1 MGLELGGQAVGP
13 MLAGAAIL
21 HASGDHFKYRPANS
35 GNDRPSMRSMRTAGT
50 LALLFIVLG
59 AALSGCKTRSR
70 EEIMTDP
77 ALVYERAHR
86 ALMQGDYPLA
96 IKVYEALMARYPF
109 AAETRQSRL
118 DVIYAYFKA
127 GESESAIDAAE
138 TFIRENPTHPRI
150 DYAWYMKGMTDFERL
165 PNVLER
171 WFHVD
176 LNKRPPTEARRSFL
190 SFSTVVE
197 QFPNSEYAHD
207 ARRRMVYLRNR
218 LADYEIAVA
227 NYYVARGAY
236 VAAAQRAKV
245 AIEEFDGSPAVRQ
258 ALEIM
263 VYCYDQME
271 LKELAAQT
279 RAMYRQNFEGEM
291 DEGRKGSAKKKW
303 YKLWLAS

>member
-1 MGLELGGQAVGP
+1 
-13 MLAGAAIL
+13 
-21 HASGDHFKYRPANS
+21 
-35 GNDRPSMRSMRTAGT
+35 MRSMRTAGT

-59 AALSGCKTRSR
+59 MTLSGCKTRSR

-77 ALVYERAHR
+77 ALVYERGHK

-118 DVIYAYFKA
+118 DVIYAYYRA
-127 GESESAIDAAE
+127 GESESAIDAAD
-138 TFIRENPTHPRI
+138 TFISENPTHPRI
-150 DYAWYMKGMTDFERL
+150 DYAWYLKGLTDFERM
-165 PNVLER
+165 PNFMER
-171 WFHVD
+171 WLNVD

-190 SFSTVVE
+190 AFATVVE

-245 AIEEFDGSPAVRQ
+245 AIEEFDGSPAVRE

-291 DEGRKGSAKKKW
+291 VEGRKGSAKKKW

>member
-1 MGLELGGQAVGP
+1 
-13 MLAGAAIL
+13 
-21 HASGDHFKYRPANS
+21 
-35 GNDRPSMRSMRTAGT
+35 MRTAGT

-59 AALSGCKTRSR
+59 MSLTACKTRSR

-77 ALVYERAHR
+77 ALVYERAHK
-86 ALMQGDYPLA
+86 ALMGSDFPLA
-96 IKVYEALMARYPF
+96 IKIYEALMARYPF

-118 DVIYAYFKA
+118 DVIYAYYRA
-127 GESESAIDAAE
+127 GESESAIDAAD
-138 TFIRENPTHPRI
+138 TFISENPTHPRI
-150 DYAWYMKGMTDFERL
+150 DYAWYLKGLTDFERL
-165 PNVLER
+165 PNFMER
-171 WFHVD
+171 WLHVD

-197 QFPNSEYAHD
+197 HFPNSEYAHD
-207 ARRRMVYLRNR
+207 SRLRMVYLRNR
-218 LADYEIAVA
+218 LADYEISVA
-227 NYYVARGAY
+227 NYYVSRGAY

-245 AIEEFDGSPAVRQ
+245 AIEEFDGSPAVRE

-263 VYCYDQME
+263 VYCYDKME

-291 DEGRKGSAKKKW
+291 DEGRKGAAKKKW

>member
-1 MGLELGGQAVGP
+1 
-13 MLAGAAIL
+13 
-21 HASGDHFKYRPANS
+21 
-35 GNDRPSMRSMRTAGT
+35 MRSMRTAGT

-59 AALSGCKTRSR
+59 MTLSGCKSRSR

-77 ALVYERAHR
+77 ALVYERGHK

-118 DVIYAYFKA
+118 DVIYAYYRA
-127 GESESAIDAAE
+127 GESESAIDAAD
-138 TFIRENPTHPRI
+138 TFISENPTHPRI
-150 DYAWYMKGMTDFERL
+150 DYAWYLKGLTDFERM
-165 PNVLER
+165 PNFMER
-171 WFHVD
+171 WLNVD

-190 SFSTVVE
+190 AFATVVE

-245 AIEEFDGSPAVRQ
+245 AIEEFDGSPAVRE

-271 LKELAAQT
+271 LKELANQT
-279 RAMYRQNFEGEM
+279 RAMYRNNYEGEAG
-291 DEGRKGSAKKKW
+291 ERATSPKRKW
-303 YKLWLAS
+303 YKLWLAT